1 MPAENS
7 KLRELYRGESAPQ
20 SRLSGPIVLQN
31 DLLGFLNM
39 TGLDDTDLEYIL
51 GLRVPL
57 TSKGRDPTNE
67 IMKSP
72 KFKEWLVTSL
82 PQELLIHGNSDS
94 QPISPLSFFCA
105 MLVRNLRSV
114 NTFRPITFF
123 CGRHIHQD
131 YGGGRTMIICLL
143 TQLLQQQHFDLGFI
157 RSEDAYQ
164 MNHGNIE
171 AFCYIFGSLVQQ
183 VKTTESVFC
192 VIDGINFYERSEDL
206 LQEMAY
212 VLRFL
217 LDLTKGRTVFKILIT
232 SPSTTEDVRQA
243 IKDDNYLALPEPA
256 RNTQPFSNL
265 RFERQVNEELEMQD
279 LP

>member
-1 MPAENS
+1 MTE
-7 KLRELYRGESAPQ
+7 
-20 SRLSGPIVLQN
+20 PIVTQ
-31 DLLGFLNM
+31 DHLLEFLNM
-39 TGLDDTDLEYIL
+39 TGLDNTDLKYIL
-51 GLRVPL
+51 GLQVPL
-57 TSKGRDPTNE
+57 TSGGQDRTDQ

-72 KFKEWLVTSL
+72 KFKEWLVTASS
-82 PQELLIHGNSDS
+82 QELLIHGNSDS
-94 QPISPLSFFCA
+94 KPISPVSFFCA
-105 MLVRNLRSV
+105 LLVQNLHSV
-114 NTFRPITFF
+114 NTFRPVTFF
-123 CGRHIHQD
+123 CGRHTDQD
-131 YGGGRTMIICLL
+131 YGGSRTMIMSLL
-143 TQLLQQQHFDLGFI
+143 TQLLQQQHFDLGFVTN
-157 RSEDAYQ
+157 EDAYQ
-164 MNHGNIE
+164 MDLGDIGT
-171 AFCYIFGSLVQQ
+171 FCYIFGSLVQQ
-183 VKTTESVFC
+183 VKSTESVFC

-243 IKDDNYLALPEPA
+243 ITDDNYLALPEPA